1 MQGGQT
7 KFFTKKE
14 EKGDKHE
21 KGGDAK
27 IGGCHFFNCFRFQS
41 HLWCVGRSKASL
53 NPLMLPAIVQ
63 FLSPLR

>member
-21 KGGDAK
+21 KGGDDK
-27 IGGCHFFNCFRFQS
+27 IGGCHFFNYFRFQS
-41 HLWCVGRSKASL
+41 HYGVWGEVK
-53 NPLMLPAIVQ
+53 LP
-63 FLSPLR
+63 